1 MSLREPIF
9 LASCIELAVLIESA
23 TSDFRLPNAK
33 CEFR

>member
-9 LASCIELAVLIESA
+9 LASCIELAVLIGA
-23 TSDFRLPNAK
+23 PPVTSDSPNLK